1 MKTHGVEVRQIQALR
16 GGNIYAYLP
25 LLHIIMD
32 IGAYDERPSNSFP
45 GFVERITTWLPGLQQ
60 HECNI
65 GRPGGFIERLQ
76 RGTYLAHI
84 CEHVTLELQG
94 LMGFDVTY

>member
-32 IGAYDERPSNSFP
+32 IGAYEERPSNSFP
-45 GFVERITTWLPGLQQ
+45 GFVELMRGLGADIAAS
-60 HECNI
+60 E
-65 GRPGGFIERLQ
+65 
-76 RGTYLAHI
+76 
-84 CEHVTLELQG
+84 
-94 LMGFDVTY
+94 